1 MAIIIHCVCDVPAI
15 RRLRMRKTR
24 FCPLM
29 REVDINKEVQLVV
42 ISVYC
47 LLNKTCGGPE
57 KTEYFICSTSWS

>member
-1 MAIIIHCVCDVPAI
+1 
-15 RRLRMRKTR
+15 
-24 FCPLM
+24 M